1 MSRKFPVVRK
11 VPLWSGMIKRFGLVG
26 SVTAI
31 DVYAVVDAT
40 VAASDIISPRLM
52 VPTAPSF
59 TTVGRGLGGCKGRL
73 TSVSVASEFAKVILV
88 LSPVKLTLSMA
99 YRGVLKGGQLLR

>member
-11 VPLWSGMIKRFGLVG
+11 VPLWSGMTKRFGLVG
-26 SVTAI
+26 SAIAI

-59 TTVGRGLGGCKGRL
+59 TTVGCGGGEILCFPLFPSRL
-73 TSVSVASEFAKVILV
+73 SL
-88 LSPVKLTLSMA
+88 P
-99 YRGVLKGGQLLR
+99 R